1 MTESSKSYTIRQYPP
16 NPLLDNGTYS
26 DNDLTYTSS
35 ISGGTDIS
43 GTQYGGGSYIVKYSS
58 YKENN
63 TNLIARYKFDNN
75 ATNMLLDSTGNGNNL
90 TNYGTT
96 FDNTNYKVGVGSV
109 YLNGNSQYISIP
121 STISPYTIWN
131 NNGITFS
138 LWSKLSTS
146 SGLSAS
152 LLSFGDIT
160 NTNADKVNIIEPN
173 ITSGGTISAVP
184 ISTDYKY
191 LAFTYQASL
200 IEQKTGVGG
209 WRLVRYLPPTSNAWH
224 PTNDNLVGTETYGT
238 AYNNTNAWSIPF
250 GTFDEFCFGTLNLQ
264 KWLYCK
270 KTSVYGNYSNVAR
283 DIIKSSYS
291 STPYQANWYS
301 RTTVYNSDP
310 IIVIQNDIDIVYR
323 ETGDS
328 VVAGPL
334 VSIDGGMAV
343 WVRDST
349 ATQVLQ
355 TSYTVNFPENAECD
369 ILIVGGGGG
378 GSAGHG
384 GGGGAGQLVLIYN
397 AILNGTY
404 NVNVGKGGTGG
415 RSTELTGGY
424 AATKG
429 GNSTFSTVTAEAGG
443 TNTSVST
450 DKNGGSG
457 AGGDYWTSDG
467 GTAGFGI
474 KDNNVDT
481 FSGGIVYTRGNDGAP
496 VNGTAG
502 GGGGGA
508 GMAGNLSVGGDG
520 LSGINE
526 INFDFRT
533 KFGTSVGDYISNEN
547 KVYFAGGG
555 GGGANTNTSS
565 KGGGGA
571 GSSITANVF
580 HALQN
585 TGGGGGGGAGGSGGG
600 GNGGSGI
607 VLVRYKLTKI
617 ITSNIIEPNITSGGT
632 ITPVTFG
639 TDYKYLTFTNKGEN
653 QTVYTVNF
661 PENAEC
667 DILVVGGGGGGGV
680 RDSGGGGGGG
690 VVLRRNYTVSSNTT
704 VTISVGKGGNYIIPG
719 QTSNSGFDSSIVI
732 GSTTLTAIGGGGGGG
747 NTGSLYG
754 GRSGGSGGGGGYG
767 TSAGTATQ
775 PTSASGGYGNN
786 GSNSPGGY
794 VGGGGGGAGSAGKTD
809 GNENIGR
816 TGGDGID
823 MSAIFGTMVGHNGWF
838 AGGGGSG
845 GYSGGSYGNG
855 GVDRFGGASKGETA
869 TATDAMPN
877 TGGGGGS
884 VQNGWSVGDRS
895 GGGGSGVVI
904 IRYKLTKILPT
915 NININNLVAYYKFN
929 DSSSLGLDS
938 NPSSTKYNLTPTIV
952 GGTGGY
958 NSTIAIEGAS
968 FQATNDGDRLE
979 GDFPLKSL
987 YDSSTTGI
995 SVSCWFYKKS
1005 ASYDNIYNTHL
1016 FHFHN
1021 PSDSSQWIN
1030 MSVSHYNNVY
1040 KANFSFS
1047 YISGETYCNGWG
1059 PIQTLDTWYHVVL
1072 ILTKSGNI
1080 KVYLN
1085 GTNLNLVSGTTDGT
1099 IRWYNS
1105 SVYPLPQCPNTT
1117 KLKIFTTVGSGAFN
1131 GNIDEFYVFNKEL
1144 TQAEVTSLYNKTI
1157 TSNTLNIIE
1166 PSITSGGT
1174 ITPVPIGTDYKYL
1187 EFSSIPDLIHNFTDF
1202 NTEATWRAKADS
1214 IQGFTYSFAAYFAD
1228 GYAGMWSVQDN
1239 VGYIEYQLPSSYNN
1253 LTVNFGNLYYQS
1265 EVRLLINGVVK
1276 KSATAGQGNL
1286 THTQSYNAGDIL
1298 RVEELYAIMN
1308 ADLII
1313 TLTKTTPT
1321 QYTLNFPTEGTECSA
1336 LIVGNPNYTYLQN
1349 LSLYGTYNII
1359 VGNASSITKSD
1370 NSITYNNSVTAQT
1383 VPFTNTI
1390 TDSTVTYNLVPKVIL
1405 RYKLTKTITSN
1416 SLNII
1421 EPTTK
1426 GIKQFPETASTNADS
1441 WTDNGFNVV
1450 CKTSDAILSPQNTC
1464 YLFNNLIASPDH
1476 YHSAQLFSGSSPFNY
1491 SGSTSFK
1498 GTNGLV
1504 IYIDLGRSIVLR
1516 SMRIAP
1522 RDNAAFPTL
1531 NFLGAM
1537 PNTFKIY
1544 ASNDSACWTSN
1555 THNSWIEIHS
1565 QTTSLTYNY
1574 NQFTDFGNFSTNNTA
1589 YRYFAMV
1596 VYNLTGSYTYL
1607 TFSEWDIFGTY
1618 DISPVP
1624 ISYDYKYL
1632 SFTHSGETEN
1642 QTSYTVNFPENT
1654 ECDILVVG
1662 GGGGGGQQNAG
1673 GGGAGGLVLI
1683 QNFQANGTYTI
1694 NVGKGGAGGNGPIN
1708 YGGNGSVGNNST
1720 FIKSDNSVIIT
1731 ANGGGG
1737 GGGGGAWM
1745 PIIAT
1750 NGGSGGGGGW
1760 ASANGT
1766 QTQKSQSQTGIIS
1779 PAILNQFGEDGG
1791 HGGGD
1796 GSSFPG
1802 GGGGGAGGVGATS
1815 GSYTTGQNGGL
1826 GIDRVGTFVFSDK
1839 FSSSIGDSGWFAG
1852 GGGSGGD
1859 GNSDGY
1865 GNGGNGLFGGGG
1877 GNGDGIGR
1885 GINGIN
1891 GTGGGGGSIRDPSS
1905 TLGGNGGSGIVLIRY
1920 KFTKTSTTNSQNE
1933 SSNWIA
1939 INKNS
1944 TNNDIKFEIQ
1954 NSAGTG
1960 SSYTLSGYSYN
1971 NGLVSGTATD
1981 SASTTYVNLLNL
1993 GITLGSTLLNWSF
2006 YTSVTGRSITP
2017 LILEDTGSSNYVI
2030 RGIGTSRTVTTAG
2043 LNSYSFGLVEGTN
2056 VFSTSNYK
2064 FGWKDGTT
2072 TSTNQ
2077 GVISFN
2083 SNNAV
2088 AQTTYALGG
2097 NSSTNISLNSTYN
2110 FGNQLLGNRTY
2121 SFKLDFNST
2130 TSIIDNIWHH
2140 IVWSISSTGVWSIY
2154 IDNQY
2159 INSNITRTP
2168 FNVTYTRQYIGK
2180 SLFSSNGW
2188 LIGNIDDL
2196 RIYNKVLTTNEIA
2209 SIYNNSSNNY
2219 PLIIFKNDPA
2229 YWSKIDASS
2238 SQPNWA
2244 GNYELIAP
2252 YSYIDNSY
2260 LVNNFRGDYVTIKL
2274 PYKIYLTKYVLCSTI
2289 NKLKKAPQHFSIYG
2303 SVDGVNWNKIVEKH
2317 LTQTSYIN
2325 TQIPNSTNSTGYYT
2339 DDETKSTVAYDYY
2352 GIVVNK
2358 LIGPLDTSDNNLS
2371 FSLWN
2376 IYGTND
2382 LRGKSYFEFGVVTDT
2397 SKTIGSSLKDGLIR
2411 TNNSNI
2417 FIKSGNVSTPA
2428 LTLGANNK
2436 VAIGKNIANEALD
2449 ISGSIIVNEYRIK
2462 NQNYPVIDAS
2472 SNITTSGNIDISGN
2486 LTLNN
2491 NKFVVNSSSGKLS
2504 VVGSLDISKN
2514 ININN
2519 GKTIIDSSGNIKSQ
2533 GNLDLS
2539 SNINI
2544 NNYVLVDTSGSVI
2557 MNNTLD
2563 LSNNATLRSSLDIK
2577 GNIKS
2582 SAFTTNSS
2590 INKVSIR
2597 NTSVDPSYN
2606 FHVTGSTR
2614 LEGNL
2619 DIDGNIIIVDTVQ
2632 QTSEQFIINNDGNTV
2647 ALTVKQIG
2655 AQPIID
2661 LRDDNKSVF
2670 YLADNGL
2677 LGLGTTT
2684 PSCTVDVSG
2693 SCYVQQALDVSGNL
2707 NISGNTYLSENI
2719 VFNDILDVSRNLN
2732 INNKF
2737 FVDPSGNID
2746 ICGNMLIYGYL
2757 ISNGNNAN
2765 SGGFQQD
2772 GNAIINGELRVLYSI
2787 DISQNLRV
2795 LDTFIVDT
2803 SGNIKSKGKF
2813 DLSSNLRNGSNYSIN
2828 TEGNVYS
2835 AGNIDISKNFNINN
2849 GVFSA
2854 DVSGNIIVNGFIDI
2868 SKNLY
2873 VNGNK
2878 FTIDQNGN
2886 ITAMGNFDVSQNL
2899 TINTNKFI
2907 VDASGNIKSAG
2918 NLDITNN
2925 FIVNNGTFK
2934 IDNNGNISS
2943 QSNFDISGNMSING
2957 SKFTASNTGNIKS
2970 AGTLDISKNFS
2981 INNDKFAV
2989 DSSGNT
2995 IAKGNVDIS
3004 TNLSIGNNKFNVDAS
3019 GNIKSSGT
3027 LDISKNLKIG
3037 NTLLTVNHQNKRVG
3051 INTTTPEY
3059 SLDVSGHIVTNKAI
3073 MGSSYT
3079 LDSSSNALNATTTTN
3094 SQVNIIEPQSLNV
3107 ESIYPPYRYFT
3118 YNNANGIYTVQNG
3131 SMEAGDST
3139 NFSYTYSYND
3149 PANTQGNN
3157 EQTSS
3162 TFKNTYGMGLY
3173 KFSVGGTQHYGG
3185 TSSGLFIYAL
3195 SSDYSIST
3203 SGNRPAVNYD
3213 VNPALPN
3220 GSGWYVGAGW
3230 TNSTTYNSSY
3240 YYNTTFQGAW
3250 IKIEMPNGIILSSFK
3265 ILGGV
3270 QKYRSPKAFKIYG
3283 SNTNTTTA
3291 SDWTLLHTETNYT
3304 YNAGGDFGVKQTV
3317 NNNLMFKNY
3326 LLVVSEQHTY
3336 DGSLLVFQGWYIYG
3350 KEEIK
3355 PVTINNDYK
3364 YFTFTNN
3371 TPVIEQKT
3379 GVGGWRLVRFLPP
3392 TSTNWD
3398 NVNDNLVGIT
3408 TYGTAYDYT
3417 NKWSIPFGTFD
3428 EFCFG
3433 TLNLQYWL
3441 YTTKN
3446 SAIGANYSG
3455 TTRSILK
3462 SSFSSTPYTAIWYN
3476 RTGQDADVDPWIS
3489 IQNHPTQMVYGET
3502 GLYSN
3507 SYLDLISLDGGM
3519 AVWVRNSADAQSLST
3534 PYTYTVNFPT
3544 EGTEC
3549 SALIIGNPNYT
3560 YLQNLPLSGT
3570 YNIAVGNTSSITK
3583 SDNSITYNN
3592 SVTTQTVP
3600 FTNTITDS
3608 TVTYNLVPRVILRYK
3623 LTKTITSNSQVN
3635 IIEPQSD
3642 WKITT
3647 FTHSGGTESQTLYNV
3662 DFPAGTECDILIVG
3676 GGGSGGIK
3684 AAGGGGAGG
3693 LIFRQNQ
3700 TLNGSYTIIV
3710 GNGGNA
3716 INVNNTGGLNGYNS
3730 SFGDII
3736 ALGGGGG
3743 GAYEN
3748 DGKQAG
3754 SGGSGGGSFVPANV
3768 GYDIDANSYGNNG
3781 GIGKFNYWGVPETS
3795 MYWAAGGGGG
3805 AGSKGED
3812 AGGGTGN
3819 ANRSLSYAGGGGNGL
3834 AELNGIDFKTHF
3846 NLPTNNS
3853 IGQYISAEN
3862 KVYFAGGGGG
3872 GNDVGDATAQ
3882 AKIPLGGKGGG
3893 GIGINNII
3901 TNNLINALANSGG
3914 GGGSWGSGGGAANQI
3929 SGRGGSGI
3937 VIIKYRIKPV
3947 TINNDYKYFTFTN
3960 NTPVIEQKTGVGG
3973 WRLVRFL
3980 PPTATAWHPTNDN
3993 LAGTLTYGTAYN
4005 NTNAW
4010 SIPFGTF
4017 DEFVFGTLNLQYWMY
4032 ITKTEAIGVNY
4043 SGGSRN
4049 IIKSSFS
4056 STPYT
4061 AIQYNRAG
4069 MTEDPWMSIKDH
4081 LSGNPA
4087 DQIVYGENSYAGPQ
4101 TALVS
4106 VDGGMGVWVRNSA
4119 DAQSLSTSYTY
4130 SINFP
4135 TEGTECSALIIGK
4148 PNYTYLQ
4155 NLPLSGTYNIVVG
4168 NTSSITKS
4176 DNSITYNNS
4185 VTTQTVPF
4193 TNTITDSTVTYNLV
4207 PKVILRY
4214 KLTKTITSNFQNIIE
4229 PTVSILDRITKNT
4242 GMTGWV
4248 QIKHL
4253 PGGAEIANN
4262 TGDNGRTWFSGNTF
4276 NGSTVNSY
4284 TIGNPSNNAAEW
4296 SIPFDSANVEY
4307 YLFYENTND
4316 FNSEWYDRWAV
4327 IRKSDMVEV
4336 NYPNWKP
4343 LYKALNYPN
4352 GKAEGLQYNRT
4363 SGQDQDPNF
4372 FGTVPHLKK
4381 DGTSNLNG
4389 PFIKIHSMYIENSA
4403 IGWYGAPPAEVNV
4416 YVKYTTDTYSQ
4427 ILVQKAEQ
4435 VTGVKGWIHV
4445 KHLPAGST
4453 TWYRGNDNLQG
4464 NFEYNQSTKLE
4475 NQEWA
4480 IKWNDAEM
4488 NQVLFTKGSDLSQW
4502 LHVNSSDLDRLD
4514 WQSPSQAINNSH
4526 DSNKQ
4531 YVYYRSEGQWTSS
4544 PYIFDRNCNW
4554 GNLISANYML
4564 YQEQGDVGYG
4574 GVGKSWPNLN
4584 TDFNPQNFNYDVF
4597 VRSSTSMPN
4606 ITPVSIDTDYKYL
4619 SFINNG
4625 SNQTSYTVNFPENTV
4640 CDILVVGGGGAGGN
4654 DRGGGGGGGGVVYT
4668 VNQTLIAGTYTITV
4682 GKGGIGNTS
4691 GTTGGSG
4698 TRGTNGYD
4706 TSISGNNFTTITG
4719 IGGGAGGS
4727 CAPNNGI
4734 REGISGGSGGGGS
4747 QFNGAG
4753 SGGSGI
4759 VGQGKSG
4766 GTGYEGGAAGGGG
4779 GFVNAGTNAN
4789 STDAGNG
4796 GIGLSNS
4803 ITGTTV
4809 IYGSGGGGGGSD
4821 GSRSGSGYTQ
4831 AFGIGGSSGAG
4842 NGANVNTNGGNGT
4855 SSTGCGGG
4863 GAGLSNGTVT
4873 KGGNGGSGIVIIRYK
4888 LTKTITSNSQNIIE
4902 PVIISETIERIYPPI
4917 RNATSNTTTITGQ
4930 TYGNGVYIVSAS
4942 SNHPGEEPFKII
4954 NTDNTGWTQSWT
4966 SYNGTPAGT
4975 YTGTFSLGGYSGES
4989 VKIQLPYKIKLTRY
5003 IIEASSIGG
5012 VNRAPSIYKIF
5023 GSNDD
5028 SNWVEIYHKSVALIS
5043 SNYVSNKFEETISNT
5058 NYYKYYALVVN
5069 KNIGLDT
5076 WLSIGEWQIYGR
5088 EKITPES
5095 IDTDYKY
5102 LAFTYQA
5109 SPSVVLREYPPSA
5122 MTINS
5127 TTLLVGGTD
5136 AAGNTYGAG
5145 TYIINYPYGWSDI
5158 DLYTLFNKSIG
5169 YNWIGSLGSSFNGN
5183 YIGAFCS
5190 DTRASLGTY
5199 FGSCTGTLNDRVWT
5213 YLSSSATGISID
5225 LTQDT
5230 NSNKYYGST
5239 FTYTLPSPI
5248 YLQNLQLYNRSAYS
5262 TFAAQAP
5269 KSFRV
5274 YGMNIGDN
5282 GWTQIANYSNLNAWT
5297 SYTSVTTAS
5306 NIIWN
5311 GATGAENL
5319 TFKINANASYSM
5331 YGFVVNALLGSNENF
5346 TLAEIKLFGTDYYV
5360 PPSGQASHTVNFP
5373 ENTVCDILVVGGGG
5387 AGGASVGGGGGA
5399 GGVVYQKNITLNGIY
5414 TIVVGKGGDNTSS
5427 TTSTAN
5433 EDSVHNGLSS
5443 QIMYQN
5449 NILSV
5454 NGVSFEGKG
5463 GGGGGSRIGEPP
5475 GNLDGGFDGGS
5486 GGGNSVSGNGIPANP
5501 GSSTQENTLLLNG
5514 TNVKGGYNS
5523 IKTTENWMA
5532 GGGAGSGNSNSGMNG
5547 GAGIELD
5554 ITGSLRWYAAGG
5566 GAGRISTSAGG
5577 IGGSGIGGSGKSNT
5591 TASNSLIV
5599 PTQVN
5604 GAINTGSG
5612 GGGGGYY
5619 YGYITNGPDGD
5630 GGGAGG
5636 SGIVIIRYKYTKTI
5650 NTGYATITYSNDA
5663 TFGYRNTDTTFIPS
5677 IVQLNTGQTFINSL
5691 SQYINFNFG
5700 NDNKCKM
5707 DASGNLTLNGDIF
5720 IYSDGRIKENVTTI
5734 TSALDKVNEMS
5745 GITYNMI
5752 NKQKRQVGVV
5762 AQEVEKVLPEV
5773 IKEEGGLK
5781 TVAYPNMVGLLIE
5794 ALKELNDRVDQS
5806 M

>member
-1 MTESSKSYTIRQYPP
+1 MTETSKSYTIRHYPP

-90 TNYGTT
+90 TNNGST
-96 FDNTNYKVGVGSV
+96 FDNINYKVGNGSV

-121 STISPYTIWN
+121 STINPYTIWN

-146 SGLSAS
+146 SGSSSS

-160 NTNADKVNIIEPN
+160 NTNTDKVNIIEPN

-184 ISTDYKY
+184 IGTDYKY

-209 WRLVRYLPPTSNAWH
+209 WRLVRFLPPSLGRWYTGNYMNTTTIDVPSIGT
-224 PTNDNLVGTETYGT
+224 PYDYTNEW
-238 AYNNTNAWSIPF
+238 AIPF
-250 GTFDEFCFGTLNLQ
+250 GTFDEMVFGTFDMTHWVQ
-264 KWLYCK
+264 CAKS
-270 KTSVYGNYSNVAR
+270 SVIGVYNYQARNV
-283 DIIKSSYS
+283 IKSSAKNY
-291 STPYQANWYS
+291 AH
-301 RTTVYNSDP
+301 TVKWWNRNPNGGEDP
-310 IIVIQNDIDIVYR
+310 WISINDMDTDGLIVYGENSFSANGAIR
-323 ETGDS
+323 DTN
-328 VVAGPL
+328 
-334 VSIDGGMAV
+334 GGMAV

-533 KFGTSVGDYISNEN
+533 KFGTSVGDYILNEN

-607 VLVRYKLTKI
+607 VLVRYKLTKTV
-617 ITSNIIEPNITSGGT
+617 TSNIIEPNITSGGT

-667 DILVVGGGGGGGV
+667 DILVVGGGGSGGV

-704 VTISVGKGGNYIIPG
+704 VTISVGKGGNYIVPG

-732 GSTTLTAIGGGGGGG
+732 GSTTLIAIGGGGGGG

-855 GVDRFGGASKGETA
+855 GADRFGGASKGESA

-958 NSTIAIEGAS
+958 NTTIAIEGAS

-995 SVSCWFYKKS
+995 SISCWYYKKS

-1021 PSDSSQWIN
+1021 PSDANQWIN

-1047 YISGETYCNGWG
+1047 YISGETYCSGWG
-1059 PIQTLDTWYHVVL
+1059 PVQAFDTWYHVVL

-1085 GTNLNLVSGTTDGT
+1085 GTDLNLVSGTTDGT

-1144 TQAEVTSLYNKTI
+1144 TQTEVTSLYNKTI

-1166 PSITSGGT
+1166 PNITSGGT

-1214 IQGFTYSFAAYFAD
+1214 IQGFTYSFAAFFAD

-1313 TLTKTTPT
+1313 TLTKTTPNLIYDFSSYNSEAT
-1321 QYTLNFPTEGTECSA
+1321 WKTYAATIPNFTYSLDTFLTPFDNDAVWMGNNVVGWIQMTLPSTHNFLSITYGLGAQGAEAVRLLINGVQKSSATTTNRLVTYSQAYNVGDVVRIEETFSTMNANIIITLTNTNTNQTSYTVNFPTEGTECSA

-1349 LSLYGTYNII
+1349 LPLYGTYNII
-1359 VGNASSITKSD
+1359 VGNTSSITKSD

-1421 EPTTK
+1421 EPATK
-1426 GIKQFPETASTNADS
+1426 GIKQYPETASTNADS

-1450 CKTSDAILSPQNTC
+1450 CKTSDAILGTSIVC
-1464 YLFNNLIASPDH
+1464 YLFNNLIAHPDH
-1476 YHSAQLFSGSSPFNY
+1476 YHSTSVFNGSSPYNY
-1491 SGSTSFK
+1491 TGSTSFK
-1498 GTNGLV
+1498 GTNGLA

-1516 SMRIAP
+1516 NMRIAP
-1522 RDNAAFPTL
+1522 RDNSAYGLDFIS
-1531 NFLGAM
+1531 AM
-1537 PNTFKIY
+1537 PKTFKIY

-1555 THNSWIEIHS
+1555 THASWTEIHS

-1574 NQFTDFGNFSTNNTA
+1574 NQFTNFGNFSTNTTA

-1596 VYNLTGSYTYL
+1596 VYNLAGSYTYL

-1683 QNFQANGTYTI
+1683 QNFQANGSYTI
-1694 NVGKGGAGGNGPIN
+1694 NVGKGGAGGNGAIN

-1920 KFTKTSTTNSQNE
+1920 KFTKTSTSNSQNE

-1971 NGLVSGTATD
+1971 NGLVSGAATD

-1993 GITLGSTLLNWSF
+1993 GITSGSTLINWSF
-2006 YTSVTGRSITP
+2006 YTSIAGRSITP

-2056 VFSTSNYK
+2056 VFINSNYR

-2077 GVISFN
+2077 GVISFS

-2088 AQTTYALGG
+2088 TQTTYALGG

-2110 FGNQLLGNRTY
+2110 FGNQSLGNRTY

-2159 INSNITRTP
+2159 INSNITRSP
-2168 FNVTYTRQYIGK
+2168 FNVTYARQYIGK

-2196 RIYNKVLTTNEIA
+2196 RIYNKVLTTHEIA
-2209 SIYNNSSNNY
+2209 SIYSNSSNIY

-2229 YWSKIDASS
+2229 YWSKIDISS

-2244 GNYELIAP
+2244 GNYELVAP

-2260 LVNNFRGDYVTIKL
+2260 LVNNFTGDYVTIKL

-2317 LTQTSYIN
+2317 LTQSSYIN

-2339 DDETKSTVAYDYY
+2339 DEETKSTVAYDYY

-2358 LIGPLDTSDNNLS
+2358 LIGPLDASDNNLS

-2397 SKTIGSSLKDGLIR
+2397 SKTIGSSLNDGLIR

-2428 LTLGANNK
+2428 LTLGSNNK

-2472 SNITTSGNIDISGN
+2472 SNITTSGNINISGN

-2504 VVGSLDISKN
+2504 VAGSLDIYKN

-2544 NNYVLVDTSGSVI
+2544 NNYVLVDASGSVI

-2563 LSNNATLRSSLDIK
+2563 LSNNATLRSNLDIK

-2582 SAFTTNSS
+2582 SAFSTNSS

-2661 LRDDNKSVF
+2661 LRDDGKSVF

-2693 SCYVQQALDVSGNL
+2693 SCFVQQALDVSGNL
-2707 NISGNTYLSENI
+2707 NIGGNTYLSENI
-2719 VFNDILDVSRNLN
+2719 LFNDILDVSRNLN

-2737 FVDPSGNID
+2737 SVDPSGNID

-2970 AGTLDISKNFS
+2970 AGTLDISNNFS
-2981 INNDKFAV
+2981 INNDNFAV

-2995 IAKGNVDIS
+2995 IAKGNIDIS
-3004 TNLSIGNNKFNVDAS
+3004 NNLSIGNNKFNVDAS

-3037 NTLLTVNHQNKRVG
+3037 SSLLTVDHQNKRVG

-3059 SLDVSGHIVTNKAI
+3059 SLDVSGQIVTNKAI

-3079 LDSSSNALNATTTTN
+3079 LDSSSNATTTTTTSN

-3118 YNNANGIYTVQNG
+3118 YNDANGIYTVQNG
-3131 SMEAGDST
+3131 SMEAGNST

-3162 TFKNTYGMGLY
+3162 TIKNTHGMGLY
-3173 KFSVGGTQHYGG
+3173 KFSVGGTQHHGG
-3185 TSSGLFIYAL
+3185 TSGGLFIYAL
-3195 SSDYSIST
+3195 SSDYGLST

-3213 VNPALPN
+3213 DNPALPD

-3240 YYNTTFQGAW
+3240 YYNATFQGAW

-3283 SNTNTTTA
+3283 SNTNTTIA

-3336 DGSLLVFQGWYIYG
+3336 DGGLLVFQGWYIYG

-3364 YFTFTNN
+3364 YFTFTND
-3371 TPVIEQKT
+3371 TPVIVQKT
-3379 GVGGWRLVRFLPP
+3379 GVG
-3392 TSTNWD
+3392 S
-3398 NVNDNLVGIT
+3398 
-3408 TYGTAYDYT
+3408 
-3417 NKWSIPFGTFD
+3417 
-3428 EFCFG
+3428 
-3433 TLNLQYWL
+3433 
-3441 YTTKN
+3441 
-3446 SAIGANYSG
+3446 
-3455 TTRSILK
+3455 
-3462 SSFSSTPYTAIWYN
+3462 
-3476 RTGQDADVDPWIS
+3476 
-3489 IQNHPTQMVYGET
+3489 
-3502 GLYSN
+3502 
-3507 SYLDLISLDGGM
+3507 
-3519 AVWVRNSADAQSLST
+3519 
-3534 PYTYTVNFPT
+3534 
-3544 EGTEC
+3544 
-3549 SALIIGNPNYT
+3549 
-3560 YLQNLPLSGT
+3560 
-3570 YNIAVGNTSSITK
+3570 
-3583 SDNSITYNN
+3583 
-3592 SVTTQTVP
+3592 
-3600 FTNTITDS
+3600 
-3608 TVTYNLVPRVILRYK
+3608 
-3623 LTKTITSNSQVN
+3623 
-3635 IIEPQSD
+3635 
-3642 WKITT
+3642 
-3647 FTHSGGTESQTLYNV
+3647 
-3662 DFPAGTECDILIVG
+3662 
-3676 GGGSGGIK
+3676 
-3684 AAGGGGAGG
+3684 
-3693 LIFRQNQ
+3693 
-3700 TLNGSYTIIV
+3700 
-3710 GNGGNA
+3710 
-3716 INVNNTGGLNGYNS
+3716 
-3730 SFGDII
+3730 
-3736 ALGGGGG
+3736 
-3743 GAYEN
+3743 
-3748 DGKQAG
+3748 
-3754 SGGSGGGSFVPANV
+3754 
-3768 GYDIDANSYGNNG
+3768 
-3781 GIGKFNYWGVPETS
+3781 
-3795 MYWAAGGGGG
+3795 
-3805 AGSKGED
+3805 
-3812 AGGGTGN
+3812 
-3819 ANRSLSYAGGGGNGL
+3819 
-3834 AELNGIDFKTHF
+3834 
-3846 NLPTNNS
+3846 
-3853 IGQYISAEN
+3853 
-3862 KVYFAGGGGG
+3862 
-3872 GNDVGDATAQ
+3872 
-3882 AKIPLGGKGGG
+3882 
-3893 GIGINNII
+3893 
-3901 TNNLINALANSGG
+3901 
-3914 GGGSWGSGGGAANQI
+3914 
-3929 SGRGGSGI
+3929 
-3937 VIIKYRIKPV
+3937 
-3947 TINNDYKYFTFTN
+3947 
-3960 NTPVIEQKTGVGG
+3960 

-4010 SIPFGTF
+4010 SIPFGTY

-4032 ITKTEAIGVNY
+4032 ITKTEAIGANY
-4043 SGGSRN
+4043 SGVSRN

-4056 STPYT
+4056 STPYS
-4061 AIQYNRAG
+4061 AIQYNRTGLA
-4069 MTEDPWMSIKDH
+4069 EDPWMSIKDH

-4101 TALVS
+4101 TALIS

-4135 TEGTECSALIIGK
+4135 TEGTECSALIIGN

-4176 DNSITYNNS
+4176 DNSITYNNN
-4185 VTTQTVPF
+4185 VTIQTVPF
-4193 TNTITDSTVTYNLV
+4193 TNTITDSTITYNLV

-4214 KLTKTITSNFQNIIE
+4214 KLTKTITTSSQNIIE

-4253 PGGAEIANN
+4253 PGGAEIPGNV
-4262 TGDNGRTWFSGNTF
+4262 GYGRTWFSGNTF
-4276 NGSTVNSY
+4276 NGSTVNNY
-4284 TIGNPSNNAAEW
+4284 TVGNPSNNAAEW

-4343 LYKALNYPN
+4343 FYKALNYPN
-4352 GKAEGLQYNRT
+4352 GKTQGLQYNRINNIENA
-4363 SGQDQDPNF
+4363 DPNLNLE
-4372 FGTVPHLKK
+4372 HLKK
-4381 DGTSNLNG
+4381 DGTVTGAG
-4389 PFIKIHSMYIENSA
+4389 PYKLGYALYIENSTTA
-4403 IGWYGAPPAEVNV
+4403 WNGAPPAEVNV

-4427 ILVQKAEQ
+4427 ILVKKAEQ

-4475 NQEWA
+4475 SQEWA

-4544 PYIFDRNCNW
+4544 PYIFDRNCNY
-4554 GNLISANYML
+4554 GNLISANYMV
-4564 YQEQGDVGYG
+4564 YQEHGDVGFG

-4597 VRSSTSMPN
+4597 VRNSTSMPN

-4619 SFINNG
+4619 AFTNDG
-4625 SNQTSYTVNFPENTV
+4625 SNQTSYTVNFPENTK

-4691 GTTGGSG
+4691 GTTGGTG
-4698 TRGTNGYD
+4698 IRGTNGYD
-4706 TSISGNNFTTITG
+4706 SSISGNNFTTITG

-4727 CAPNNGI
+4727 CAPNGI

-4747 QFNGAG
+4747 QYGGAG

-4831 AFGIGGSSGAG
+4831 AFGTGGSSGAG

-4902 PVIISETIERIYPPI
+4902 PVVISETIERIYPPI

-4954 NTDNTGWTQSWT
+4954 NTNNTGWTQSWT

-4975 YTGTFSLGGYSGES
+4975 YTGTFSLGGYSGEC
-4989 VKIQLPYKIKLTRY
+4989 VKIQLPYRIKLTRH

-5069 KNIGLDT
+5069 KNIGIDT

-5145 TYIINYPYGWSDI
+5145 TYIINYPYGYSGSGDV
-5158 DLYTLFNKSIG
+5158 YTLYDKLIG
-5169 YNWIGSLGSSFNGN
+5169 GNHTGSVGSLYNGN
-5183 YIGAFCS
+5183 YIGAFCN
-5190 DTRASLGTY
+5190 DARTSLGTY

-5225 LTQDT
+5225 LTQDA

-5239 FTYTLPSPI
+5239 FTYSLPSPI
-5248 YLQNLQLYNRSAYS
+5248 YLQNLQLYNRNAYS

-5311 GATGAENL
+5311 GTSGAENL

-5449 NILSV
+5449 NILSF

-5523 IKTTENWMA
+5523 IKTTENWLA
-5532 GGGAGSGNSNSGMNG
+5532 GGGAGAGNSNSGMNG

-5554 ITGSLRWYAAGG
+5554 ITGSLQWYAAGG
-5566 GAGRISTSAGG
+5566 GAGRISTSASG

-5591 TASNSLIV
+5591 SASNTLIV

-5612 GGGGGYY
+5612 GGGGGYD
-5619 YGYITNGPDGD
+5619 YGYITNGPNGD

-5636 SGIVIIRYKYTKTI
+5636 SGIVIIRYKFTKTITSNTQI

-5663 TFGYRNTDTTFIPS
+5663 TFGYRNTYTTFIPS

-5752 NKQKRQVGVV
+5752 NKPKRQVGVV

-5806 M
+5806 V